1 MVTVASGEL
10 AGARFYDDAAHD
22 WQRHRVVC
30 SSNNNGGKL
39 GNGFD
44 VD

>member
-1 MVTVASGEL
+1 MVAVASGELAGASGEL

-30 SSNNNGGKL
+30 SR
-39 GNGFD
+39 
-44 VD
+44 